1 MVAAVCSQDTAPL
14 PASPVNSPAN
24 SLVPRFPAPA
34 TPLQSTLP
42 RPLTTAHSKRLTQ
55 NLSPFDSA
63 LPKTQGYT
71 LPLFVTTLEPSSSN
85 ASSIHLPFTLLRTRT
100 CRTQWKKSTTH
111 RLCAYAFSLGG
122 RSFSSGKKT
131 CQKKQLPQCCA
142 SEPPLLACAD
152 PVCCVLWSPH
162 PLCQVRRD
170 RLEMFQVPGVNG
182 FGVALS
188 GALQQQSVINAP
200 ASNAAF
206 CRRADRFVIL
216 LRAQRHRSE
225 PLANLFNKQCG
236 LFRGNLWPYGKRREH
251 RKKLSQHVLAT
262 SRLLGRRWREQLQT
276 GRMMLMIA
284 PETCDQHRSVEKPL
298 HFKSSRMRSSRTASI
313 CSCSDSVAGL
323 PLRYT
328 HTPRSFFS
336 VACARTGRNTICW
349 SFSSTR
355 SSSPASSRSLS
366 RVSFGRTTRPALSMG
381 MALMDA
387 ILRWKIPFVNGVY
400 RSTKRLFPSA
410 LGKLTPAK
418 CASVGAMSRISIR
431 PRFLFF
437 GTPPPTTKNDDRSS
451 GKSFSAPCVPLTFVG
466 SRIGAVNEL
475 LVLHPGFSPTK
486 KDAVAFEHAVN
497 SIRRIPRDFCKQFAH
512 LHNNGSVLGIF
523 QHNCSRSARRPRK
536 RLPVFRIPF
545 CIQRD
550 QSLFHKRRRKTQ
562 LLVHFHE
569 AVVAHHT
576 KNHASRKRLF
586 RRRAQSPNRNVFSR
600 DHFQS
605 FRRKGIRI
613 VFRMVQRAQM
623 QQKELR
629 IFLLQNPLRIPHAN
643 FIRVN
648 RSVNPAAIR
657 TDLFFRLIQQARR
670 GRRTHPLDVVFIGRA
685 PDFRDVPRHFRAD
698 RHWPLDRRR
707 RPARRHRCVI

>member
-387 ILRWKIPFVNGVY
+387 ILRWKIPFVNGIHESHPH
-400 RSTKRLFPSA
+400 RQGWT
-410 LGKLTPAK
+410 GGPAK
-418 CASVGAMSRISIR
+418 RNARQ
-431 PRFLFF
+431 
-437 GTPPPTTKNDDRSS
+437 T
-451 GKSFSAPCVPLTFVG
+451 SAG
-466 SRIGAVNEL
+466 SRGRTSGGRKRPADRIATGA
-475 LVLHPGFSPTK
+475 GTG
-486 KDAVAFEHAVN
+486 DAEK
-497 SIRRIPRDFCKQFAH
+497 R
-512 LHNNGSVLGIF
+512 
-523 QHNCSRSARRPRK
+523 ARRVGIPERQTCD
-536 RLPVFRIPF
+536 RI
-545 CIQRD
+545 
-550 QSLFHKRRRKTQ
+550 
-562 LLVHFHE
+562 
-569 AVVAHHT
+569 
-576 KNHASRKRLF
+576 
-586 RRRAQSPNRNVFSR
+586 
-600 DHFQS
+600 
-605 FRRKGIRI
+605 
-613 VFRMVQRAQM
+613 
-623 QQKELR
+623 
-629 IFLLQNPLRIPHAN
+629 
-643 FIRVN
+643 
-648 RSVNPAAIR
+648 AAR
-657 TDLFFRLIQQARR
+657 TN
-670 GRRTHPLDVVFIGRA
+670 
-685 PDFRDVPRHFRAD
+685 
-698 RHWPLDRRR
+698 
-707 RPARRHRCVI
+707 